1 MMIKNSH
8 PSTITLFILFV
19 IVLFTQ
25 TTSYALPAF
34 ANQTGQNCI
43 ACHAG
48 GQYPEL
54 TPYGRMFKLT
64 GYTIGERGL
73 RASVMAI
80 GGASKM
86 SNPDSV
92 NNSLANNASS
102 GLNTPYKNGSLR
114 FETAS
119 FFLAG
124 KITDNIGA
132 FSQVTYDNHNPTDA
146 GGQYVGHSAVDGVD
160 VRYADQFVNENS
172 NIIYGVSLNNRPS
185 IADPWNTAWG
195 WMQYVPSSPNLGSN
209 QYTDGGSNGPPYPG
223 NGTSAAGLAGING
236 YAFLNKSIYAELGLY
251 RTAQRSF
258 RFLNSGSPQ
267 IESTLKGTNPY
278 WRLAYNKDWGAHS
291 WMLGTSGMISRQ
303 YDFNNP
309 TPCLSDAT
317 CYQTAKVRGVDTQY
331 QYLLDPH
338 TLTLQ
343 AVYQRQR
350 FDTGAQASGIAASD
364 QTIMRAKASYVYQA
378 KYGGSYSYFNIPGGP
393 ELATRGNTYELFY
406 MPLQYVRL
414 GLQYTTYNKLV
425 NIDTPS
431 DANTI
436 RFYVWAAY

>member
-1 MMIKNSH
+1 MVIENS
-8 PSTITLFILFV
+8 TKAMRRAIAFFMLGLFIHA
-19 IVLFTQ
+19 TAQ
-25 TTSYALPAF
+25 ALPAF

-64 GYTIGERGL
+64 GYTIGEKAL
-73 RASVMAI
+73 RASVMAVA
-80 GGASKM
+80 GASRM
-86 SNPDSV
+86 ANPDSV
-92 NNSLANNASS
+92 NSALASNASS

-160 VRYADQFVNENS
+160 VRYADQFVSEKS

-185 IADPWNTAWG
+185 IVDPWNTAWA
-195 WMQYVPSSPNLGSN
+195 WMQYVPTSANLGSN

-223 NGTSAAGLAGING
+223 NGTVAAGLAGVNG
-236 YAFLNKSIYAELGLY
+236 YVFLNKSVYAELGLY

-267 IESTLKGTNPY
+267 TESTLKGTNPY
-278 WRLAYNKDWGAHS
+278 WRLAYSKDWGAHS
-291 WMLGTSGMISRQ
+291 WMAGTSGMISRQ
-303 YDFNNP
+303 YDFTNT
-309 TPCLSDAT
+309 TPCITDAT
-317 CYQTAKVRGVDTQY
+317 CYQTAKVRGLDTQY

-338 TLTLQ
+338 AFTLQ
-343 AVYQRQR
+343 GVYQRQR
-350 FDTGAQASGIAASD
+350 FDTGVQASGIASSD
-364 QTIMRAKASYVYQA
+364 QSIMRFKGSYVYQA
-378 KYGGSYSYFNIPGGP
+378 RYGGSYAYFNVPGGP
-393 ELATRGNTYELFY
+393 ELATRGSTYEVFY
-406 MPLQYVRL
+406 MPHQNVRL
-414 GLQYTTYNKLV
+414 GLQYTAYTKLV